1 MPPTISIITAV
12 FNDKDFIGDAIKS
25 VLGQTYPQIEYI
37 IIDGGSTDGTIDI
50 IKKLA
55 SQSGYANKIAI
66 WKSEPDIGI
75 YDALNK
81 GIKLSSGDVIGFLH
95 SDDLFADEKV
105 IEKFAGIFTSAD
117 VDIVYSD
124 LVYVSRKDKE
134 KVIRHWK
141 AGSFST
147 NSLNYGWMPPHTTL
161 FARKSLY
168 DKAGLFD
175 TGLKIASD
183 YDMMLRLLKNSPGSI
198 FYSDEILVKM
208 RVGGKSNSSLKG
220 LLKKSS
226 EDYKVLKKN
235 NFSFPS
241 LTLLLKNV
249 RKVKQFF
256 KK

>member
-1 MPPTISIITAV
+1 
-12 FNDKDFIGDAIKS
+12 
-25 VLGQTYPQIEYI
+25 
-37 IIDGGSTDGTIDI
+37 
-50 IKKLA
+50 
-55 SQSGYANKIAI
+55 
-66 WKSEPDIGI
+66 
-75 YDALNK
+75 
-81 GIKLSSGDVIGFLH
+81 
-95 SDDLFADEKV
+95 
-105 IEKFAGIFTSAD
+105 
-117 VDIVYSD
+117 
-124 LVYVSRKDKE
+124 
-134 KVIRHWK
+134 
-141 AGSFST
+141 
-147 NSLNYGWMPPHTTL
+147 MPPHTTL